1 MNHSFTEENE
11 DQKRRRKLGDSTDLE
26 RRIAAQTKEL
36 AALNT
41 IAAAVSSS
49 LDLKDVLNRAL
60 DKTLE
65 VMEIDAGGIY
75 LLDEGAGMLNIVAQ
89 RGFEPDFVEGID
101 KLKLGEGF
109 SGRVAQSGQPLLVH
123 NVSTDSRLT
132 RMVVREAGLRAA
144 AIFPISLKGKVLGT
158 FFTIAHSDRE
168 FSEQDVHLLTSIGH
182 QIGVAI
188 ENARLYEQA
197 RQRMRELE
205 ALYRADAEL
214 YRHLSLDGVL
224 QALVDIAVDILRV
237 DKSSLMVWDEGHK
250 RLELRVARGFSPE
263 TMSLLSFSRGEGTFG
278 HVAATGEPVIVEDA
292 LADPRR
298 KYERPEVVQAAILLE
313 EIRSFMHL
321 PIKIGDEIFGVFS
334 VVFTTPQTF
343 GEDDLRLFTNLA
355 GRAALAIENARLYE
369 QAQQVAAMEERNRL
383 ARELHDSIKQQALA
397 ASFQLGTAITL
408 FDRDPEVAQNHLIEA
423 DHLVNS
429 VRLELTELIHELRPP
444 MMSGQDF
451 AETLNDYAIE
461 WAHQSGI
468 EVNVD
473 VQGNIGLSL
482 EAKQALFRILQEAL
496 ANITRHSTAQGVD
509 VSLSYRADSVVL
521 TIIDDGCGFDTSA
534 QHDGMGL
541 ESMRER
547 AESLKGEFTVES
559 ELGEGTRIMVML
571 PKN

>member
-1 MNHSFTEENE
+1 MNHSFAEENE
-11 DQKRRRKLGDSTDLE
+11 AQRRREMGDSTDLE

-49 LDLKDVLNRAL
+49 LDLNDVLNRAL

-75 LLDEGAGMLNIVAQ
+75 LLDEGAGVLNIVAQ
-89 RGFEPDFVEGID
+89 RGFEPSFVEGID

-109 SGRVAQSGQPLLVH
+109 SGRVAQSGQPLLVQ
-123 NVSTDSRLT
+123 NVSTDPRLT
-132 RMVVREAGLRAA
+132 RMVVREAGLRSA
-144 AIFPISLKGKVLGT
+144 AIFPLSLKGKVLGT
-158 FFTIAHSDRE
+158 FFTIARSDRE
-168 FSEQDVHLLTSIGH
+168 FSEQDVQLLTSIGH

-188 ENARLYEQA
+188 ENARLYEQS

-205 ALYRADAEL
+205 ALYRADVEL

-224 QALVDIAVDILRV
+224 QALVDIAVDILRT
-237 DKSSLMVWDEGHK
+237 DKSSLMVWDEGHE
-250 RLELRVARGFSPE
+250 RLEVRVARGFSPE
-263 TMSLLSFSRGEGTFG
+263 TMALLSFSRGEGTFG

-292 LADPRR
+292 LTDHRR

-334 VVFTTPQTF
+334 AVFTTPRTF

-408 FDRDPEVAQNHLIEA
+408 FDRDPEAAQNHLIEA
-423 DHLVNS
+423 DHLVNA
-429 VRLELTELIHELRPP
+429 VRVELTDLIHELRPP
-444 MMSGQDF
+444 TMNGQDF
-451 AETLNDYAIE
+451 VVTLNDYAIE

-473 VQGNIGLSL
+473 VQGNNGLSL
-482 EAKQALFRILQEAL
+482 EAKQTLFRILQEAL
-496 ANITRHSTAQGVD
+496 ANVARHSAARSVEISLRYSVDGV
-509 VSLSYRADSVVL
+509 LL
-521 TIIDDGCGFDTSA
+521 TIKDDGDGFDTSA

-541 ESMRER
+541 NSMRER
-547 AESLKGEFTVES
+547 AESLNGEFTVES
-559 ELGEGTRIMVML
+559 EPGEGTRIAVTL
-571 PKN
+571 PMS